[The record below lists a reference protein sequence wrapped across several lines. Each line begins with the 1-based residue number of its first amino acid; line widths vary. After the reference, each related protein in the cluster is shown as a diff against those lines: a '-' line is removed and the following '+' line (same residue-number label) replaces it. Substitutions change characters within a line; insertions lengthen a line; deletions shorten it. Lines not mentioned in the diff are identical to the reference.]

1 MIRWNL
7 QQFAGEKTE
16 KATPK
21 KRQEARKKGQVVKSQ
36 EINTAVTLFM
46 ALLACKLF
54 AGMIVQSFLSFLRTD
69 LTEYVS
75 LTMTPEN
82 LHALFKEGILLFA
95 KMGLPVAGIVLLS
108 GLAISYLQV
117 GSILTL
123 EPLKPDLQK
132 LNPIVGIKR
141 MWSMRSLVDLL
152 KAILKIGLIGYV
164 AYDALV
170 SNVRS
175 FDHLVDMDV
184 FSILSFI
191 GDNALSLMWKMVLM
205 FMGLAVLDYAYRWY
219 EYEKEL
225 RMSKQEVKEEFKSI
239 EGNPMIKRK
248 IKERQRA
255 IAMRRMMQDLKK
267 ADVVITN
274 PTHYAVALQYDA
286 KSMNAPV
293 VLAKG
298 MNELALRIKKMARE
312 HDIVLVENRP
322 LAQTLYKTT
331 DIGETI
337 PPELFQAVAE
347 VLAYV
352 YRLKRKV

>member
-1 MIRWNL
+1 MIRWDL
-7 QQFAGEKTE
+7 QQFAEEKTE

-21 KRQEARKKGQVVKSQ
+21 KRREARKKGQVVKSQ

-54 AGMIVQSFLSFLRTD
+54 AGMVIQSFLSFLRTD
-69 LTEYVS
+69 LTEYLS
-75 LTMTPEN
+75 ISMTPEN

-95 KMGLPVAGIVLLS
+95 KMGLPVTGIVLLS

-184 FSILSFI
+184 VSILRFI

-298 MNELALRIKKMARE
+298 MNELALRIKKLARE
-312 HDIVLVENRP
+312 HDVVLVENRP

-352 YRLKRKV
+352 YRLKKKV